1 LHNTSSQRQLLQ
13 PKSHALL
20 EQRYEYLKHKYQ
32 DGSGTIP
39 VEVNDEKAYR
49 SKNHQGLV
57 RLTVMGIPNLTTM
70 TDEGQTK

>member
-1 LHNTSSQRQLLQ
+1 
-13 PKSHALL
+13 
-20 EQRYEYLKHKYQ
+20 LKHKYQ